1 MRILA
6 RLRPY
11 LAVTILT
18 LVLAAVPIAVFAA
31 ETLGDTLTVI
41 QLPLLNIPAFVTPGG
56 SFPISC
62 VAATGTTGWGAELV
76 HGTRQVPLTIT
87 SAVYDATTLWW
98 RLTAAVPTPAL
109 TELYDLRVTAAGGVD
124 DVTRHAVKVL
134 PAYRSDY
141 YFVHITDT
149 HLPTHLYYYEAGAET
164 DSSEVVDLREVIAD
178 VNVINP
184 EFVLLTGDL
193 INEGELEDYLSRRY
207 YSHAQRVLGEFAAP
221 VFLTAG
227 NHDLGGWDAT
237 PPSDGTSRRDWWRF
251 FGWKRLANPPAGAPA
266 RTQDYSFNYGPA
278 HYVGL
283 EAYNNYDDYLPQYYG
298 TDSFTSAQLQWLSAD
313 LAAAAGST
321 SQVLFTHYD
330 FLNQLNLGT
339 LGLEMA
345 LMGHVHSNSGSLT
358 TRPYDLT
365 TNATCDGKRG
375 YRVVRVS
382 NGVVTP
388 LASVA
393 AGASGQNFQV
403 AYTPANDGTYDAVS
417 ASVTNTFPIRF
428 ENALL
433 RFVMPHRPGAGFDVV
448 GGTLV
453 QIDETGLTDVCY
465 VAVDLLAASTRGVSV
480 TLQVTGVGAEPPV
493 ALRLAPNHPNPFNP
507 RTEFDFELA
516 QPSRAVLAIY
526 SARGARVATLLDADL
541 SAGAHGAAWAGRDDR
556 GAAMPSGVYFARL
569 QTAAGTRTV
578 KITLAR

>member
-1 MRILA
+1 MRSFA
-6 RLRPY
+6 SLRPF
-11 LAVTILT
+11 LAVTALT
-18 LVLAAVPIAVFAA
+18 TLCLAGAGAAGAA

-41 QLPLLNIPAFVTPGG
+41 QMPLLNIPAFVTPGG
-56 SFPISC
+56 SFTISC
-62 VAATGTTGWGAELV
+62 EAPSGTTGWGAELI
-76 HGTRQVPLTIT
+76 HGTRHVPLAVT

-98 RLTAAVPTPAL
+98 RLTAAAPNPAL

-141 YFVHITDT
+141 YFVHITDP

-193 INEGELEDYLSRRY
+193 VNEGELEDYLSRRY
-207 YSHAQRVLGEFAAP
+207 YSHAQRVLGEFTTP
-221 VFLTAG
+221 VFLTGG

-237 PPSDGTSRRDWWRF
+237 PPSDGTARRDWWRF

-266 RTQDYSFNYGPA
+266 RTQDYSFNYGPV

-298 TDSFTSAQLQWLSAD
+298 TDSFTSGQLQWLSAD
-313 LAAAAGST
+313 LAAAAGSA

-330 FLNQLNLGT
+330 FLNQLNLGG

-345 LMGHVHSNSGSLT
+345 LMGHTHSNSGSIT
-358 TRPYDLT
+358 TKPYDLIT
-365 TNATCDGKRG
+365 SATCDGKRA

-393 AGASGQNFQV
+393 AGSSGQNLQV
-403 AYTPANDGTYDAVS
+403 VYTPANDGTHDSVS

-428 ENALL
+428 ENAML

-453 QIDETGLTDVCY
+453 QIEANGLTDVCY

-480 TLQVTGVGAEPPV
+480 TLQVTGVASEPP
-493 ALRLAPNHPNPFNP
+493 APLRLAPNRPNPFNP
-507 RTEFDFELA
+507 RTAFDFELA

-526 SARGARVATLLDADL
+526 DARGVRVATLLDADL
-541 SAGAHGAAWAGRDDR
+541 PAGAHTANWSGRDDR

-569 QTAAGTRTV
+569 QTAAGARTV

>member
-1 MRILA
+1 MRSFAL
-6 RLRPY
+6 LRPRSALTFLALF
-11 LAVTILT
+11 LAVAPP
-18 LVLAAVPIAVFAA
+18 AARAA

-41 QLPLLNIPAFVTPGG
+41 QKPLLNIPAFVTPGG
-56 SFPISC
+56 SFTISC
-62 VAATGTTGWGAELV
+62 EAASGTTGWGAELR
-76 HGTRQVPLTIT
+76 HGARLVPLTIT
-87 SAVYDATTLWW
+87 NAVYDATTLWW
-98 RLTAAVPTPAL
+98 RLTATVPAPAL

-134 PAYRSDY
+134 PAYRNDY
-141 YFVHITDT
+141 YFVHITDP

-164 DSSEVVDLREVIAD
+164 DSSEVVDLREVIDD
-178 VNVINP
+178 VNIINP

-193 INEGELEDYLSRRY
+193 VNEGELEDYLLRRY
-207 YSHAQRVLGEFAAP
+207 YSHAQRVLGEFAVP
-221 VFLTAG
+221 VFLTSG

-237 PPSDGTSRRDWWRF
+237 PPSDGTARRDWWRF

-266 RTQDYSFNYGPA
+266 RTQDYSFDYGA
-278 HYVGL
+278 VHYVGL
-283 EAYNNYDDYLPQYYG
+283 EAYNNYDNYLPQYYG
-298 TDSFTSAQLQWLSAD
+298 TDSFTSAQLQWLGAD
-313 LAAAAGST
+313 LVAATGST

-330 FLNQLNLGT
+330 FLNQLNLGS

-345 LMGHVHSNSGSLT
+345 LMGHTHSNSGSLT
-358 TRPYDLT
+358 TKPYDLIT
-365 TNATCDGKRG
+365 SATCDGKRA

-393 AGASGQNFQV
+393 AGSSGQNLQV
-403 AYTPANDGTYDAVS
+403 VYTPANDGTHDSIS

-433 RFVMPHRPGAGFDVV
+433 RFVMPHAPGAAYDVV

-453 QIDETGLTDVCY
+453 QIDDAGTTDVCY
-465 VAVDLLAASTRGVSV
+465 VAVDLLAASTRGVAV
-480 TLQVTGVGAEPPV
+480 TQQVTGVDATPPAAV
-493 ALRLAPNHPNPFNP
+493 RLAPNHPNPFNP
-507 RTEFDFELA
+507 RTGFDFELA
-516 QPSRAVLAIY
+516 QPARAVLAIY
-526 SARGARVATLLDADL
+526 DARGARVATLLDADL
-541 SAGAHGAAWAGRDDR
+541 PAGRHAATWSGCNDR

-569 QTAAGTRTV
+569 HAAGGTRTV